1 MGGNGLGPTTAHV
14 LEANTPTPANETIE
28 EGKPSRTSNV
38 SEIPSSKVSLE
49 QRNEREIA
57 AHPSEITRNAQ
68 NGVQKAEATALV
80 WSKKAVYAI
89 YAWIWMCYFILSMQS
104 SISANMIYY
113 AYADFES
120 APQIS
125 QAFILSTIIAGI
137 IALPIAKILNLWGR
151 AEGFLLFLG
160 LFLIGFIVI
169 ASCDGPNSFAAGY
182 TLYTIGNNSVTFI
195 LGIFVADATGLR
207 NRAFATAFIGTPT
220 LCTAF
225 AGPLAAQAFYT
236 HSTWRWAYGC
246 FAIIIF
252 VVFVPLALVLKF
264 YERKAGKMGIFVK
277 TKSELTVLQSIVHY
291 FHEFDCVGGFL
302 LIAAFILV
310 LLPFSL
316 EIYGYGGYSSPTF
329 ISMVVIGVLLF
340 PVFAIWEKRFARTP
354 FIKWELFKNRTV
366 VGACVVSAV
375 IFFNY
380 FTWNQYYYYYLQV
393 VYNLDTAKTG
403 YMTQI
408 YGVGSTIWGVVFG
421 IWIRQTKHFKH
432 ICLFFGAPLFML
444 GAGLMIHFRGADS
457 NIGYL
462 IMCQIFIAFG
472 GGTLVIGDE
481 MAVMAAA
488 DREGIPMMIAL
499 ISLAGSVGGS
509 IGYAVAV
516 AIYSNTF
523 PEALLSALPDE
534 TKAEYATLYLG
545 GAAAQLAY
553 PPGSATRDAINH
565 AWSYSQK
572 YECIAACA
580 IVILAFPAVAV
591 WKNYNVDRKQVKGI
605 VI

>member
-1 MGGNGLGPTTAHV
+1 
-14 LEANTPTPANETIE
+14 
-28 EGKPSRTSNV
+28 
-38 SEIPSSKVSLE
+38 
-49 QRNEREIA
+49 
-57 AHPSEITRNAQ
+57 
-68 NGVQKAEATALV
+68 
-80 WSKKAVYAI
+80 
-89 YAWIWMCYFILSMQS
+89 
-104 SISANMIYY
+104 MIYY
-113 AYADFES
+113 AYADFQS

-125 QAFILSTIIAGI
+125 QAFILSTIIAGV

-160 LFLIGFIVI
+160 LFIIGLIVI
-169 ASCDGPNSFAAGY
+169 ASCNGPNSFAAGY
-182 TLYTIGNNSVTFI
+182 TLYTIGNNSVSFI
-195 LGIFVADATGLR
+195 LSVFVADATGLR
-207 NRAFATAFIGTPT
+207 NRAFAYAFIGTPT
-220 LCTAF
+220 ICTAF
-225 AGPLAAQAFYT
+225 AGPLVAQAFYA

-252 VVFVPLALVLKF
+252 SVFVPLAFVLKF
-264 YERKAGKMGIFVK
+264 FQRRAEKKGIFFEAQSDR
-277 TKSELTVLQSIVHY
+277 TALQSFIHY

-302 LIAAFILV
+302 LTAAFILF

-329 ISMVVIGVLLF
+329 ISMVVIGILLF
-340 PVFAIWEKRFARTP
+340 PIFAVWEKFFARIP

-366 VGACVVSAV
+366 VGACIVSAV

-380 FTWNQYYYYYLQV
+380 YTWNQYYYYYLQL
-393 VYNLDTAKTG
+393 VYSLDTAKTG

-408 YGVGSTIWGVVFG
+408 YGVGSTIWGVIFG
-421 IWIRQTKHFKH
+421 IWIRQTKHFKK

-444 GAGLMIHFRGADS
+444 GAGLMIHFRGAES
-457 NIGYL
+457 KIGYL

-523 PEALLSALPDE
+523 PKALLNALPDE
-534 TKAEYATLYLG
+534 AKADYATIYLG
-545 GAAAQLAY
+545 GSPAQLIY

-572 YECIAACA
+572 YECIAACV
-580 IVILAFPAVAV
+580 IVILAFPAVAM
-591 WKNYNVDRKQVKGI
+591 WKNYNVDKKQVKGI